1 MSKIPLDLEGVSLWV
16 RRYIPTDSFWFCY
29 SEQEPP
35 LLISIVP

>member
-16 RRYIPTDSFWFCY
+16 RSYISTDSFWFYY

-35 LLISIVP
+35 LLRSIIP